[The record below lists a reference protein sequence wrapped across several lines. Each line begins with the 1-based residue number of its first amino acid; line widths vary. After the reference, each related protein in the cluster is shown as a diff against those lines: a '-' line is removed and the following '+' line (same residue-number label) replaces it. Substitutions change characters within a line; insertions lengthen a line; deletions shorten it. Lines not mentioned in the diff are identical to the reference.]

1 MTNDKND
8 PTLFLFL
15 NEIGIIDQLARA
27 KMESMLPDGL
37 RMSQFIVLNHLVR
50 LGGLWGPARLANAF
64 QLTKGAMTNTL
75 QRLEARELIE
85 ISADPDDGRGKL
97 VGLTAAG
104 AEMRERCI
112 ASVTPFL
119 IELENTFGNKR
130 VADVI
135 PLLAEVR
142 QFLDKERSQ

>member
-1 MTNDKND
+1 MTSKIKD

-27 KMESMLPDGL
+27 KMESTLPDGL

-50 LGGLWGPARLANAF
+50 LGGLWSPARLASAF

-75 QRLEARELIE
+75 QRLEARGLIE
-85 ISADPDDGRGKL
+85 VSADPDDGRGKL

-104 AEMRERCI
+104 AEMREQCI
-112 ASVTPFL
+112 ESVAPFL
-119 IELENTFGNKR
+119 IELEKNFGRKR
-130 VADVI
+130 IADAI
-135 PLLAEVR
+135 PLLTEVR
-142 QFLDKERSQ
+142 QFLDRGRD

>member
-1 MTNDKND
+1 MTNNKND

-27 KMESMLPDGL
+27 KMESTLPDGL

-50 LGGLWGPARLANAF
+50 LGGLWSPARLASAF

-75 QRLEARELIE
+75 QRLEARGLIE
-85 ISADPDDGRGKL
+85 VSADPDDGRGKL
-97 VGLTAAG
+97 VGLTEAG

-112 ASVTPFL
+112 DIVAPFL
-119 IELENTFGNKR
+119 IELEKTFGRKR
-130 VADVI
+130 IADAI
-135 PLLAEVR
+135 PLLTEVR
-142 QFLDKERSQ
+142 QFLDKDRS